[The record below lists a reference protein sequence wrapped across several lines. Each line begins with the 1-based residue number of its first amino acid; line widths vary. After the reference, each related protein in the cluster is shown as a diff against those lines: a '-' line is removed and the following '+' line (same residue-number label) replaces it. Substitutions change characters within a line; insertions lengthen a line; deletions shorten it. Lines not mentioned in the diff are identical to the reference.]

1 MQNKLAKQR
10 RGITLLFVVSM
21 IVLFLLM
28 GTTFVIVSN
37 DYLRASKKRALR
49 DIFSIDR
56 TALVE
61 RAMLDV
67 IRGPALDNTTSPL
80 RGHDLLS
87 DMYGYGLKGAVVET
101 IPGDTDLTN
110 APQVA
115 GVPQTRNWVS
125 ARPSGNQLLQIRLKS
140 NTTAL
145 SLGSAVRD
153 EVIDLRTGLQE
164 ALSNE
169 SGFYNG
175 HILTFISGPIQGVS
189 TRIIDYVPADAIDA
203 SGVGFRFIIDAS
215 PWSNFAS
222 GITPALLGSS
232 EVVIN
237 RLPFSGLGAGGFNV
251 AATEDTAALSPLAL
265 LPNRVGIPRID
276 PRFLADP
283 TFTPRVD
290 LTNSDISQGALGYLA
305 NNPAESYDAIDI
317 QNMYLAGLGQ
327 PSFHRDALVAHH
339 GDALAA
345 SRHTF
350 SAFDPMPGDSAP
362 ALVVDSDNDGI
373 PDAFWMDT
381 GYPIQSNGNGRFYKP
396 LVAYRVI
403 DLDGRLNLNVVGNRA
418 DAEFV
423 RTGGTPIN
431 YAGQGYGPAE
441 ISPADLLGINDYEF
455 LLQGTANLP
464 GRYGF
469 GPDGIGGTDDEFA
482 GNPDTTTRD
491 FWSEQ
496 KLFGYPT
503 GMNVVGGLFASS
515 PVDIRGRFGVQGP
528 AGPLFVDLNSPGFNN
543 SLPQVDFV
551 TTYNGTFD
559 SMVNTPYESNFAPSP
574 FFRWNT
580 GDDDAPFAA
589 SELERVLRQADID
602 SNLLDDRLYSLISS
616 SVTTPATRNSVTTD
630 SFEVPVAPHM
640 TVTAAGLSNSLI
652 NVLREKIRV
661 ELGIPAATPLAP
673 ADAALIDNVV
683 QFGRT
688 TIPAATERGFSLLA
702 PEVALGL
709 KLNINR
715 PLGDGVDNN
724 GNGVVDEEGEI
735 NGLDLDNNM
744 VVDFADENGTIPETA
759 RADLARH
766 LYILT
771 LLTCEEELDTSVMS
785 RIEFVDA
792 VAQWAINVVDFRDPD
807 AINTPFEYD
816 PNPWDGWNPDG
827 VVTAGETNNAGR
839 RLVWGLERPELLI
852 TETFATHDR
861 RNQDTAVAMDVAGG
875 DLDYDSRLVPQA
887 SAFFELYMPWTQDS
901 NNQVLAP
908 ELSSTG
914 AGIDLQRLAPNN
926 SPVWRMGV
934 KRLRDDT
941 TLLRS
946 VYFADLSAATP
957 PADGGEAFFT
967 TLTLPELQPGKF
979 AVVGPSGNDRSVP
992 NGEFRTTFG
1001 RRNGAVEGTGTSL
1014 LLDSTRSITL
1024 IPTADET
1031 DEQIVRNEWN
1041 GTAMAEIRRQG
1052 IAVVIDGVPTSATT
1066 APRNFCISD
1075 PVGGYPLPAALDVV
1089 DGYAFTTPS
1098 NEPVDERFGADVDK
1112 PALWNNGTTD
1122 RFRFVEL
1129 QRLANPLLAWDVDT
1143 NPYIA
1148 IDVMPVDLL
1157 AFNGVVA
1164 NSDNS
1169 PIPNERSAMAPVL
1182 NPAPAGDTDPGS
1194 LERGENQTQNRLL
1207 FATDL
1212 GDDSSAATAN
1222 AVADGHNFSFVI
1234 DETFGEVNFDYL
1246 NNGGAGGV
1254 DRFSWLTWNNRP
1266 YISQYELMNVPFSSP
1281 GELTSH
1287 FTVRDSTF
1295 NPYTDDP
1302 TTLTP
1307 TRQGVRQLGSTFGH
1321 LLNFHGHDDSTSPER
1336 ANFYRLLD
1344 YTEVPSRY
1352 VGTEKWLN
1360 ASVFTNSPFNSISHF
1375 RYPGKI
1381 NLNTIPGDEV
1391 FDALLGDYTS
1401 ELSYTSFNGSRWQ
1414 TGGSRFNRPYRNSH
1428 EGNLVPPGVPVMEN
1442 VDCGLFR
1449 RATPGSD
1456 ESIFDFNLND
1466 VTRDTERSG
1475 YFKNALRQRLGN
1487 MVTTRSSVF
1496 AIWVTVGY
1504 FEVNEDGTLRLDP
1517 TGQGIE
1523 VGAETGEIVRNR
1535 GFCIFDRSVPMGFEP
1550 GKNHNVERGILV
1562 KSIIE

>member
-61 RAMLDV
+61 RAILDV

-87 DMYGYGLKGAVVET
+87 DMYGYGLKGAVVES
-101 IPGDTDLTN
+101 IPGDVDLTN

-115 GVPQTRNWVS
+115 GVPQTRHWVS

-145 SLGSAVRD
+145 TLGSAVRD
-153 EVIDLRTGLQE
+153 EVIDLRTGIQG

-189 TRIIDYVPADAIDA
+189 TRIIDYVPADTIDP

-237 RLPFSGLGAGGFNV
+237 RLPFSGLGAGGFNTM
-251 AATEDTAALSPLAL
+251 ATEGAAALSPLAL
-265 LPNRVGIPRID
+265 LPNQVGVPRID
-276 PRFLADP
+276 PRFIADP
-283 TFTPRVD
+283 LFTPRDD
-290 LTNSDISQGALGYLA
+290 LTNSNISQGALGYLA

-362 ALVVDSDNDGI
+362 ALVVDSDNDGTG
-373 PDAFWMDT
+373 DAFWMDA

-423 RTGGTPIN
+423 RAGGTPIN

-441 ISPADLLGINDYEF
+441 ISPADLLGIDDYEL

-482 GNPDTTTRD
+482 GNPDTSARD

-503 GMNVVGGLFASS
+503 QMNVVGGLFASS

-543 SLPQVDFV
+543 SLPQVDFA

-602 SNLLDDRLYSLISS
+602 SNLLDDRLFSLISS

-640 TVTAAGLSNSLI
+640 TVTAAGTTSSLI

-661 ELGIPAATPLAP
+661 ELGIAAATPLDP

-683 QFGRT
+683 QFGRMA
-688 TIPAATERGFSLLA
+688 IPAATERGFSLLA

-724 GNGVVDEEGEI
+724 GNGTIDEEGEI

-744 VVDFADENGTIPETA
+744 VVGFANENGTIPETA
-759 RADLARH
+759 RADFARH

-771 LLTCEEELDTSVMS
+771 LLTCEEGLDPSVIS
-785 RIEFVDA
+785 IADFRRA

-816 PNPWDGWNPDG
+816 PNPWDGWDPDG
-827 VVTAGETNNAGR
+827 VISVGEVDNANTRG
-839 RLVWGLERPELLI
+839 LVWGLERPELLI
-852 TETFATHDR
+852 TESFAHHDR
-861 RNQDTAVAMDVAGG
+861 RVEDPGTGVFGN
-875 DLDYDSRLVPQA
+875 RLVPQA
-887 SAFFELYMPWTQDS
+887 SAFFELYMPWTQD
-901 NNQVLAP
+901 NLNQFIP
-908 ELSSTG
+908 TELGDGTLPGTST
-914 AGIDLQRLAPNN
+914 GIDLQKVAPGD
-926 SPVWRMGV
+926 SPVWRIGI
-934 KRLRDDT
+934 KRDRADT
-941 TLLRS
+941 TFLRS
-946 VYFADLSAATP
+946 VYFADLSSMSSPVTT
-957 PADGGEAFFT
+957 GGEEFYT
-967 TLTLPELQPGKF
+967 TFTLPTIQPGKF
-979 AVVGPSGNDRSVP
+979 AVIGPSGNDKSGAAS
-992 NGEFRTTFG
+992 GEYRTTFG
-1001 RRNGAVEGTGTSL
+1001 RRNGAVEGSAASL

-1024 IPTADET
+1024 VPTADET
-1031 DEQIVRNEWN
+1031 DNQIIRNEWN
-1041 GTAMAEIRRQG
+1041 GTAMAETQRMG
-1052 IAVVIDGVPTSATT
+1052 IAVVIDGVPTSTT
-1066 APRNFCISD
+1066 AAPRQFCVSD
-1075 PVGGYPLPAALDVV
+1075 PAGGYPLAPATAVLDVV
-1089 DGYAFTTPS
+1089 DGDAFNVPS
-1098 NEPVDERFGADVDK
+1098 VEPVDERFGQADDQDDI
-1112 PALWNNGTTD
+1112 WTNGTTD
-1122 RFRFVEL
+1122 RFRWACL
-1129 QRLANPLLAWDVDT
+1129 QRLANPLLAWNADT
-1143 NPYIA
+1143 NPYIS
-1148 IDVMPVDLL
+1148 IDEMPVDLL
-1157 AFNGVVA
+1157 AFNGINPG
-1164 NSDNS
+1164 NSSNDMTL
-1169 PIPNERSAMAPVL
+1169 NERGPGQNATDGA
-1182 NPAPAGDTDPGS
+1182 TDPS
-1194 LERGENQTQNRLL
+1194 STERGESQVNSNLL
-1207 FATDL
+1207 FANDL
-1212 GDDSSAATAN
+1212 GETAMEGTN
-1222 AVADGHNFSFVI
+1222 VSDLHNFSYPI
-1234 DETFGEVNFDYL
+1234 EETFGQTNAAYL
-1246 NNGGAGGV
+1246 GGGE
-1254 DRFSWLTWNNRP
+1254 RYSWLTWNNRP
-1266 YISQYELMNVPFSSP
+1266 YVSHYELMNVPFSSP

-1287 FTVRDSTF
+1287 FTIRDSAF
-1295 NPYTDDP
+1295 NPYSDDP

-1321 LLNFHGHDDSTSPER
+1321 LLNFHGHDESTNPER

-1360 ASVFTNSPFNSISHF
+1360 ASVFTNSPFNSLSHF

-1381 NLNTIPGDEV
+1381 NLNTIPGEEV

-1401 ELSYTSFNGSRWQ
+1401 ELSYTSFDGSRWQ
-1414 TGGSRFNRPYRNSH
+1414 TGGTRFNRPYRNSH
-1428 EGNLVPPGVPVMEN
+1428 EGNLVPTGVPVMEN

-1517 TGQGIE
+1517 TTSQGIE